1 MISVSEDFEDL
12 LKLAANVSFNKE
24 ISSNAIN
31 FEDTHF
37 EVDLNRKQ
45 LEKLSEKILLLPT
58 QGIFVLFSK
67 YCFHLTTAETEFFLE
82 IENAKGYLLYYRKL
96 LSFIFGLE
104 ESELISDSAMKNI
117 CKIALKEYMRRE
129 FYNEDHEIVLFHK
142 VRIGTK
148 KLARRI
154 AVAAIIVV
162 MSFSTMMVANA
173 EFREKVVSWIIE
185 TFEKYSIF
193 ELKSENPPMIR
204 ELQKYKPHYV
214 PEHFKLTNTIE
225 QPSLILYEYS
235 NENSDSLNILMSL
248 SDTRIY
254 IDTEGAVL
262 EELEIQ
268 DFVAYYFEK
277 DNVYHLIFEKDGYHF
292 AIYGTIS
299 KSELF
304 KVAEN
309 IVMQ

>member
-1 MISVSEDFEDL
+1 MSEHFKEL
-12 LKLAANVSFNKE
+12 LKHAANVSFNKE

-31 FEDTHF
+31 SEDTPV

-45 LEKLSEKILLLPT
+45 LEKLSEKILLLPM
-58 QGIFVLFSK
+58 QGLFVLFSK
-67 YCFHLTTAETEFFLE
+67 YCFHLTPAETESFLE

-96 LSFIFGLE
+96 LSFIIGLDE
-104 ESELISDSAMKNI
+104 NKLISDSEMKNA
-117 CKIALKEYMRRE
+117 CKIALKEYMSRE
-129 FYNEDHEIVLFHK
+129 FYNEDHRIILLPK
-142 VRIGTK
+142 VRIGIK

-193 ELKSENPPMIR
+193 ELKSDNQPMIQ
-204 ELQKYKPHYV
+204 ELQKYTPNYIPK
-214 PEHFKLTNTIE
+214 HFKLINTTE
-225 QPSLILYEYS
+225 HPSLILYEYS

-248 SDTRIY
+248 SDTRVY
-254 IDTEGAVL
+254 IDTESAVL
-262 EELEIQ
+262 EELKMEG
-268 DFVAYYFEK
+268 FVAYYFEK
-277 DNVYHLIFEKDGYHF
+277 DNAYHLIFEKDGYHF
-292 AIYGTIS
+292 AVYGTIS

-309 IVMQ
+309 IGLK